1 MDTSR
6 NLRRAVF
13 AALACGAI
21 AGCTLATLSPS
32 AAPPATTVA
41 TAEAPSASPSATVPP
56 TSSPST
62 APKTAMPSG
71 SPSSAKY
78 PDVPVPADKLHE
90 IPLPAGMDLENAFDP
105 EYPGIAADGDWLVTQ
120 FPFKDLP
127 PGRDHQLYAIDI
139 VTGASRRLADHQA
152 DGSVAN
158 GRAAWVD
165 PICKYYV
172 PGKWSGVLPDQTP
185 VCTSWKLHLMDL
197 ATGADQVVASG
208 AISESVS
215 DALLSYGDQ
224 ERVIPTAALS
234 SGTLAYTTGDLK
246 NGFTL
251 HLLSISSGTERTVGL
266 GGMIQEMHWAGSD
279 LVWIEDTGLHHDK
292 GGPQSGALSWY
303 YTGTRLMLLPA
314 GAGEASAIGS
324 RATSL
329 VADSTGIVWGQY
341 LEFFRASGPD
351 WTSVSWGVLP
361 SLAVTVSNGWAAWFD
376 STFNSTTDDPRVWVA
391 TYLVM
396 RPQDSVPHVVRHG
409 CDMSGGWIFL
419 ASRDPETN
427 RPTGLEAVRIADL
440 G

>member
-6 NLRRAVF
+6 KLRRAVF

-152 DGSVAN
+152 DGGVAN

-172 PGKWSGVLPDQTP
+172 PGKWSV
-185 VCTSWKLHLMDL
+185 
-197 ATGADQVVASG
+197 
-208 AISESVS
+208 
-215 DALLSYGDQ
+215 
-224 ERVIPTAALS
+224 TAATCP
-234 SGTLAYTTGDLK
+234 G
-246 NGFTL
+246 
-251 HLLSISSGTERTVGL
+251 
-266 GGMIQEMHWAGSD
+266 AGSSSRPATRKR
-279 LVWIEDTGLHHDK
+279 TG
-292 GGPQSGALSWY
+292 Q
-303 YTGTRLMLLPA
+303 PA
-314 GAGEASAIGS
+314 SRPCGSPTSADAASSAGEELRGIPPPLKS
-324 RATSL
+324 RSR
-329 VADSTGIVWGQY
+329 
-341 LEFFRASGPD
+341 FRLGLYQGVIDTIRGHVDAHPSHSG
-351 WTSVSWGVLP
+351 
-361 SLAVTVSNGWAAWFD
+361 
-376 STFNSTTDDPRVWVA
+376 
-391 TYLVM
+391 
-396 RPQDSVPHVVRHG
+396 
-409 CDMSGGWIFL
+409 
-419 ASRDPETN
+419 
-427 RPTGLEAVRIADL
+427 
-440 G
+440 